1 MQEDRDFSYW
11 LDFFERDKPSLAE
24 FIVALE
30 TKDTYFLS
38 HEMPLDYNDE
48 LYDKVYPS
56 GFMEGDFNKFVAE
69 TEANKGYFATRI
81 AIYLWKGLSLD
92 ILKSRFG
99 VDRFTDIVGDSLI
112 EGNYEEL
119 DIEFHK
125 IMGAMFKS
133 KVVKLDNM
141 IDWGFL
147 HGAKLGEK
155 YGENYAENP
164 QLKNAKVKN
173 IAEIENYR
181 KNGLPEP
188 KNNYSIG
195 DTGNDWLDEDDE

>member
-69 TEANKGYFATRI
+69 TEANKGYYATRI